1 MAAYRA
7 DIEIGVRGARSLEQL
22 RSSINL
28 TARAV
33 DSLNEVVGA
42 RGSLVQSLQNYTNN
56 LNRAARSLQ
65 LVGAGTQAE
74 TKAVREYVQALG
86 EANAARARQNSLV
99 AQELANQR
107 RITPG
112 NAGYGQQG
120 PALPPAVIRSQ
131 QVQQNWNRFFQE
143 AANVAQDLQTS
154 AAARTLNLKT
164 NWGRFFQN
172 AAEVAQ
178 DLQTSTTTKAAG
190 IRTSWNTFFQ
200 EARNLALDLTAQVRR
215 TEAAAS
221 AAARQRLAEESARRA
236 SIRDAGFGIQGPAL
250 PPGVT
255 SAARGGGGSGRAGN
269 AISSAIIGGGFPLL
283 FGQGPAAAAGGALGG
298 VAGGLLGGG
307 FGFALAIAGTAI
319 GDFIA
324 QADALNVTLAGLNA
338 TITSTGAAS
347 ITTASDVSELAKNLQ
362 ITKDE
367 AIELVSAFSQFT
379 DGNIRESL
387 ARGFGAVG
395 GAQTFEAIAKAGL
408 GEKEAL
414 EAIFSLRKQIGNEA
428 AEQLALQLKSVG
440 ATETQAALLKIV
452 SERNIDIL
460 VAQSKTVQFADR
472 LLSTWES
479 IVAAVASSVSLAVR
493 FIAKMQEGSL
503 IKLPFLDRIQ
513 QVLGKVVGRTPEQIA
528 GERGAKLE
536 QQLRK
541 ELSDLRNALRQETGA
556 QGLQASLANSMK
568 TKRDGKSAA
577 EREAERLA
585 KQRQKQLEAAARLAV
600 STDTQVKKAA
610 ALTEQE
616 KLTADLDQQRMER
629 MVKYET
635 LYKEA
640 LSNAEIEYLVIAQTN
655 EIVAE
660 KLNYER
666 ELLDI
671 ALQQSDVLNKTDPL
685 SSLQKEIDLIAAK
698 LQGKEEE
705 YLRQQ
710 AIDELVAK
718 GVPLKDAIAQIDA
731 RTKLNALLQ
740 QQAQLEQLIGT
751 VGQGMG
757 DALTNV
763 FDALIA
769 RTENFNN
776 VLRNTLASL
785 GRFLM
790 MAGLNAL
797 ADAGDPSGQGT
808 GILSFLGFGKGFG
821 KRAGGGPVTTNAPY
835 LVGERGPELFV
846 PGTGGS
852 VVPTNDLRAAMGS
865 APGSSGGPVL
875 NMSFETTS
883 IAGVEYVSREQLE
896 QAMAATRR
904 QAANDGAK
912 RGMNMTLDRIQQSP
926 QTRSRIGIR

>member
-7 DIEIGVRGARSLEQL
+7 DIEIGVRGVQQL
-22 RSSINL
+22 QALTKQINTL
-28 TARAV
+28 SVGV
-33 DSLNEVVGA
+33 DSVNKRLAGAAQSIDAYNANLAKAAATLNKV
-42 RGSLVQSLQNYTNN
+42 N
-56 LNRAARSLQ
+56 
-65 LVGAGTQAE
+65 AGTIAE
-74 TKAVREYVQALG
+74 RDAVQQYVLALG
-86 EANAARARQNSLV
+86 QANAARDRQNRLIQEQIALQRKAV
-99 AQELANQR
+99 A
-107 RITPG
+107 
-112 NAGYGQQG
+112 
-120 PALPPAVIRSQ
+120 
-131 QVQQNWNRFFQE
+131 
-143 AANVAQDLQTS
+143 TS
-154 AAARTLNLKT
+154 N
-164 NWGRFFQN
+164 
-172 AAEVAQ
+172 
-178 DLQTSTTTKAAG
+178 
-190 IRTSWNTFFQ
+190 
-200 EARNLALDLTAQVRR
+200 
-215 TEAAAS
+215 
-221 AAARQRLAEESARRA
+221 
-236 SIRDAGFGIQGPAL
+236 AGFGVQGPAL
-250 PPGVT
+250 PPGST
-255 SAARGGGGSGRAGN
+255 SRTSTRGSGRAGN

-307 FGFALAIAGTAI
+307 FGFALSIAGTAI

-324 QADALNVTLAGLNA
+324 QTDKLNVTLAGLNA
-338 TITSTGAAS
+338 TINSTGGAS
-347 ITTASDVSELAKNLQ
+347 ITTANDVNQLAKSLQ

-367 AIELVSAFSQFT
+367 AVELVAAFGQFNSG
-379 DGNIRESL
+379 DVREAL

-414 EAIFSLRKQIGNEA
+414 DAIFSLRKQIGNET

-440 ATETQAALLKIV
+440 VTETQAALLKVV

-460 VAQSKTVQFADR
+460 VSQSKAVQFGDR

-479 IVAAVASSVSLAVR
+479 IVAATASSVSLATR
-493 FIAKMQEGSL
+493 FIAKMQEGSI

-513 QVLGKVVGRTPEQIA
+513 QVLGRVVGRTPEQIA

-541 ELSDLRNALRQETGA
+541 EVSDLREALRQETRT
-556 QGLQASLANSMK
+556 QGVQASLSDALK
-568 TKRDGKSAA
+568 PGRTGKSAA

-616 KLTADLDQQRMER
+616 KLIAELDQQRMER

-640 LSNAEIEYLVIAQTN
+640 LSNAEIEYLITAQTN
-655 EIVAE
+655 EIAAE
-660 KLNYER
+660 KLTYEK
-666 ELLDI
+666 ELLDL
-671 ALQQSDVLNKTDPL
+671 ALRQSEIINRTDPL
-685 SSLQKEIDLIAAK
+685 QSLQKETDLLAAK
-698 LQGKEEE
+698 LRGKEEE

-710 AIDELVAK
+710 AIDALVEK
-718 GVPLKDAIAQIDA
+718 GVVLEDAVAQVDA
-731 RTKLNALLQ
+731 NRQLNSLLQ
-740 QQAQLEQLIGT
+740 EQIQLEQLTAT

-763 FDALIA
+763 FDALIT
-769 RTENFNN
+769 RTDDFNN

-797 ADAGDPSGQGT
+797 ADFGDPSGQGT
-808 GILSFLGFGKGFG
+808 GILSFLGFGGGFG
-821 KRAGGGPVTTNAPY
+821 KRANGGPVTASAPY

-852 VVPTNDLRAAMGS
+852 VVSTSDLRSAMGS
-865 APGSSGGPVL
+865 ASGGAASPVL
-875 NMSFETTS
+875 NMSFETTN
-883 IAGVEYVSREQLE
+883 IGGVEYVSRDQLE
-896 QAMAATRR
+896 AAMAATRR
-904 QAANDGAK
+904 DAARDGAK
-912 RGMNMTLDRIQQSP
+912 RGMSMTLDKLQQSP
-926 QTRSRIGIR
+926 GTRGRVGLR